1 MRVLITRPLAD
12 ARTTA
17 DLMRDRVVEPV
28 IEPLFSIST
37 IPAAKVDTT
46 GAQGFLI
53 TSANGARSLAETLGR
68 DHPEAFALPAY
79 CVGDA
84 SAATA
89 RERGFSQVRS
99 ADGDVTALAGLVRAK
114 ARPEDGVL
122 VHAAGTHVA
131 GDLAGLLEDAGFT
144 VRRQRLYET
153 RQAVALSRE
162 TADLLATKGV
172 HAALFY
178 SPRTAKIFVDL
189 ARKAK
194 VADACADIVAYCLS
208 QAVADDLRPIPFAR
222 VRTAAEPNQDSLLA
236 LFDADRAAGVFA
248 DAEGDIVMTDRPEK
262 DAKETEDKDTGK
274 PAGKGGA
281 SDTGKGK
288 ADAGSPASGNGPGGS
303 GKGKGGSG
311 TAKGGGKDADKD
323 NGKAQEKGKPGSDKD
338 ATAAGGVG
346 SVPPATAGTKSSTA
360 TAGGGST
367 STSTSTA
374 ASSPSSSGP
383 GGPGRTTGGPG
394 GSGSGG
400 GQPAKKQGHP
410 VRNTAIGVGVVIVAL
425 GVAYGSMPYWRDSIP
440 AAYQGFLP
448 AYPQADQRLTEVQAE
463 NEALRG
469 QVTDLQARLSDLS
482 SQIGNLQSRVSE
494 VADRPAAAAELPPD
508 VTQRL
513 ADMESQLQVLS
524 NLDPQALEQVAAAG
538 EAAGQEVQAL
548 RQELEEIRRGTA
560 DASTVLA
567 MQERLDRVQGMAQQ
581 MASRQDTAL
590 AFVLTAAQLRQA
602 VDQGNPYEAE
612 LRTVRAIADEMPK
625 VSLPDDGV
633 LTAHAE
639 TGIPTREMLGERFDR
654 LSADIIRAAA
664 APDDAPAWVQKTV
677 QRVMGLVTVRRTDGE
692 AVGDSAPAV
701 VARADSALNAGN
713 LQAALN
719 ELSKLEGEAAAAAQ
733 GWIDAARAR
742 LAAEDVVSDLTS
754 EALARFAATE
764 RGTDPSDTG
773 ANTGPDAGGAAGQG
787 AATGASG
794 ATGTGG

>member
-1 MRVLITRPLAD
+1 MRVLVTRPLVD
-12 ARTTA
+12 ARRTA
-17 DLMRDRVVEPV
+17 DLLRDRGVEPV

-37 IPAAKVDTT
+37 IPAARVDTT
-46 GAQGFLI
+46 DAQGFLI
-53 TSANGARSLAETLGR
+53 TSANGARSLAETLRR

-89 RERGFSQVRS
+89 REMDFKQVLS
-99 ADGDVTALAGLVRAK
+99 AEGDVTALAALVTEK
-114 ARPEDGVL
+114 ARANGGVL
-122 VHAAGTHVA
+122 IHAAGTHVA
-131 GDLAGLLEDAGFT
+131 GDLAGLLEAEGFE

-162 TADLLATKGV
+162 TANLIATNSV

-194 VADACADIVAYCLS
+194 VADACGDIVAYCLS

-222 VRTAAEPNQDSLLA
+222 VRMAAEPTQDSLLA
-236 LFDADRAAGVFA
+236 VLDADRAAGVFA
-248 DAEGDIVMTDRPEK
+248 DAEGDIVMTDRPKK

-274 PAGKGGA
+274 PAGKGA
-281 SDTGKGK
+281 APDTGKGK
-288 ADAGSPASGNGPGGS
+288 AEAASPASGSTPADA
-303 GKGKGGSG
+303 GK
-311 TAKGGGKDADKD
+311 ADKA
-323 NGKAQEKGKPGSDKD
+323 KESTPETGKPGSDKD
-338 ATAAGGVG
+338 AAKAGGVG
-346 SVPPATAGTKSSTA
+346 SVPPASASTKGSSA

-367 STSTSTA
+367 STSSTSSTA
-374 ASSPSSSGP
+374 PRTGTNGPTPSTSSTSSG
-383 GGPGRTTGGPG
+383 GKGH
-394 GSGSGG
+394 
-400 GQPAKKQGHP
+400 GHP
-410 VRNTAIGVGVVIVAL
+410 VRNTAIGVGVLVVVLA
-425 GVAYGSMPYWRDSIP
+425 VAYGSMPYWRDTVP
-440 AAYQGFLP
+440 DAYQGFLP
-448 AYPQADQRLTEVQAE
+448 AYPQADQRLTQVQEE

-469 QVTDLQARLSDLS
+469 QLTDMQARLSDVS
-482 SQIGNLQSRVSE
+482 SQLGNLQTRLTE
-494 VADRPAAAAELPPD
+494 VADRPAPAASTELPPD

-548 RQELEEIRRGTA
+548 RQELEEVRRGTA
-560 DASTVLA
+560 DAATVLS

-590 AFVLTAAQLRQA
+590 AFVLTASQLRQA

-612 LRTVRAIADEMPK
+612 LRTVRAIADEMPN

-633 LTAHAE
+633 LAAHAE
-639 TGIPTREMLGERFDR
+639 AGIPTREMLNERFDR

-677 QRVMGLVTVRRTDGE
+677 QRIMGLVTVRRTDGE

-701 VARADSALNAGN
+701 VARADSALEAGN
-713 LQAALN
+713 LQAALS
-719 ELSKLEGEAAAAAQ
+719 ELSKLEGEAAQAAKAWMDAAQ
-733 GWIDAARAR
+733 AR
-742 LAAEDVVSDLTS
+742 LSAEDVVSDLTA

-773 ANTGPDAGGAAGQG
+773 TG
-787 AATGASG
+787 AATGAG
-794 ATGTGG
+794 AGAAEQGASTGTATTGTGG

>member
-17 DLMRDRVVEPV
+17 DLMRDRGVEPV
-28 IEPLFSIST
+28 IEPLFSISI
-37 IPAAKVDTT
+37 IPAANADTT
-46 GAQGFLI
+46 DAQGFLI
-53 TSANGARSLAETLGR
+53 TSANGARSLAETLER
-68 DHPEAFALPAY
+68 DHPEAFGLPAY
-79 CVGDA
+79 CVGEA

-99 ADGDVTALAGLVRAK
+99 ADGDVTALAALVRAK

-131 GDLAGLLEDAGFT
+131 GDLSGLLEEEGFS

-162 TADLLATKGV
+162 TADLLATKSV

-208 QAVADDLRPIPFAR
+208 QAVADDLRQIPFAR

-288 ADAGSPASGNGPGGS
+288 ADAASPASGNAPGGS

-311 TAKGGGKDADKD
+311 TAKGGGRDADTD
-323 NGKAQEKGKPGSDKD
+323 NGKAQEKGRPGSDKD

-346 SVPPATAGTKSSTA
+346 SVPPATASTKSSTA

-367 STSTSTA
+367 STSA
-374 ASSPSSSGP
+374 ATSSPSTSGP
-383 GGPGRTTGGPG
+383 GGPGRTNGGPN
-394 GSGSGG
+394 GSGQGG

-425 GVAYGSMPYWRDSIP
+425 AVAYGSMPYWRDNIP
-440 AAYQGFLP
+440 AAYHGFLP
-448 AYPQADQRLTEVQAE
+448 PYPQADQRLTEVQAE

-482 SQIGNLQSRVSE
+482 SQIGNMQNRLSE

-508 VTQRL
+508 VTRRL

-548 RQELEEIRRGTA
+548 RQELGEIRRGTA

-590 AFVLTAAQLRQA
+590 AFVLTTAQLRQA
-602 VDQGNPYEAE
+602 IDQGNPYEAE

-639 TGIPTREMLGERFDR
+639 DGIPTREMLAERFDR

-733 GWIDAARAR
+733 GWIDAAQAR
-742 LAAEDVVSDLTS
+742 LGAEDVVSDLTA

-773 ANTGPDAGGAAGQG
+773 AGTDAGGGAAGQG
-787 AATGASG
+787 AATGTSG